1 MASYKKDQKDYQP
14 TSLIEILLES
24 DIYNDEV
31 TIIANDVIL
40 MMMAATDTS
49 RNGSII
55 ALSHLMKNSKSKQR
69 VRDEIRDFCDRENIP
84 ESETSL
90 NPSSNDIKQ
99 FTFLQNVIKESFR
112 FNPPVPNVDDYEI
125 LEDITVD
132 GITIKKGTLVKYN
145 ITGLHHN
152 PNEW

>member
-1 MASYKKDQKDYQP
+1 M
-14 TSLIEILLES
+14 
-24 DIYNDEV
+24 
-31 TIIANDVIL
+31 
-40 MMMAATDTS
+40 
-49 RNGSII
+49 
-55 ALSHLMKNSKSKQR
+55 
-69 VRDEIRDFCDRENIP
+69 IRRPPRSTLFPYTTLFRLP